1 MDCDEKQSLIVAFL
15 SICGLFVIVLI
26 VVLYFIWRVSWF
38 RYTTKLPKIGGS
50 CNIFLRITLIWSVG
64 KKLFKAG
71 VKRSSRSQSREDATC
86 VTRVEIQV
94 NSFSQHIFHSKH
106 IFSTYFPFQ
115 TIFQEWDTLTNQ
127 PSKRKDVNQDKIY
140 FQALFLR
147 EDEGTDYESVR
158 SLS

>member
-1 MDCDEKQSLIVAFL
+1 MS
-15 SICGLFVIVLI
+15 
-26 VVLYFIWRVSWF
+26 
-38 RYTTKLPKIGGS
+38 
-50 CNIFLRITLIWSVG
+50 G
-64 KKLFKAG
+64 KKIFKAG

-94 NSFSQHIFHSKH
+94 NSFCRHIFHSKQ
-106 IFSTYFPFQ
+106 SSRSGTVQ
-115 TIFQEWDTLTNQ
+115 RMDTLTNQ

>member
-1 MDCDEKQSLIVAFL
+1 MSDIQQNSQKL
-15 SICGLFVIVLI
+15 GR
-26 VVLYFIWRVSWF
+26 VVTFSNLKCWE
-38 RYTTKLPKIGGS
+38 
-50 CNIFLRITLIWSVG
+50 
-64 KKLFKAG
+64 KLFKAG

-94 NSFSQHIFHSKH
+94 NSFSQHIFHSEQS
-106 IFSTYFPFQ
+106 FRSRTVQ
-115 TIFQEWDTLTNQ
+115 RMDTLTNQ

-147 EDEGTDYESVR
+147 EDEGTDYDSVR